1 MLVLL
6 FALLF
11 ILRGDLFH
19 VLPFVILFLYFSVLL
34 ALRLLLL
41 GKRMQILVLFVPQLA
56 LFINLQRAIIGP
68 LATLTGR

>member
-56 LFINLQRAIIGP
+56 LFINL
-68 LATLTGR
+68 